1 MYYMSKNAYDGKVTV
16 WVRRDDRALW
26 ESIDDRPQWI
36 HDHLRDEDVD
46 VHNAGFK
53 EIRYKGEP
61 VERDEYVMREFI
73 TEAPATPFN
82 AEHIR
87 KRAQQ
92 IVEQTKHGIRDA

>member
-1 MYYMSKNAYDGKVTV
+1 MSKNAYDGKVTV
-16 WVRRDDRALW
+16 WVRRDDRSLW

-61 VERDEYVMREFI
+61 VNGGEYVMREFI

-82 AEHIR
+82 AEYIR

-92 IVEQTKHGIRDA
+92 IVEQTKRGIRDA